1 MLWFDFPTWFLG
13 GFAVSLGLLFGS
25 FLNVVIHRVPRG
37 QSVVSPPSTCPQCGA
52 RIAPWNNVPVL
63 SWLMLGGK
71 ASCCGAPIRARYPLV
86 EAVGGLTGWA
96 VYQFVDRGMD
106 ASDSIAL
113 GVLLFASYLALC
125 LGLVAALFIDLEF
138 MLLPDTIT
146 LGGTGL
152 GLVTAVVRQMAW
164 QESVLGATVGFLI
177 VWVPFIWL
185 YRIVRGYSGMGLGDA
200 KLLMLAGA
208 WFGWPGA
215 VFALLAG
222 AIQGTIAALAVYL
235 VAGKIDEPVA
245 VKEERELLRLE
256 LSQLPAEER
265 TRVEQEL
272 AQDPLHSAPS
282 EGLAKARIPFGPFL
296 ILAILE
302 YLFFEPWI
310 IERFFALFLEGV

>member
-1 MLWFDFPTWFLG
+1 MLWFDFPVWFLG

-37 QSVVSPPSTCPQCGA
+37 QSVVSPPSTCPHCGA
-52 RIAPWNNVPVL
+52 RIAPWNNVPVV
-63 SWLMLGGK
+63 SWLLLRGK
-71 ASCCGAPIRARYPLV
+71 ASCCAAPISPRYPLV
-86 EAVGGLTGWA
+86 ELVGGLTGWA

-106 ASDSIAL
+106 ASDSIGL

-138 MLLPDTIT
+138 MLLPDAIT
-146 LGGTGL
+146 LGGAGL
-152 GLVTAVVRQMAW
+152 GLVTAVVRQMPW
-164 QESVLGATVGFLI
+164 QDSLLGAIVGFLV
-177 VWVPFIWL
+177 VWLPFIWL
-185 YRIVRGYSGMGLGDA
+185 YRLVRGYAGMGLGDA

-222 AIQGTIAALAVYL
+222 AIQGTVAAIAVYL
-235 VAGKIDEPVA
+235 VAGKIEEPLA
-245 VKEERELLRLE
+245 VKEERELMRME
-256 LSQLPAEER
+256 LLQLSAEER
-265 TRVEQEL
+265 TRLEEEL
-272 AQDPLHSAPS
+272 AKDPLHSAPAA
-282 EGLAKARIPFGPFL
+282 GLAKARIPFGPFL

-310 IERFFALFLEGV
+310 TERFFLLFLGGV